1 MLRPTA
7 IGPVASMAW
16 SLCLEGD
23 AGRPG
28 VPGAPGPRQG
38 ESHKKLPAP
47 LLHSQL
53 PGSSR
58 PLGLFT
64 PRAIFTLQKTFEI
77 TAFLR
82 GDGETR
88 ACKSHSKI
96 RAEHTVEDVAIPSAP
111 AALPWL
117 PGLPSAQTGI
127 GESRS
132 NLCFP
137 PPELPRS
144 GHIPLGN
151 TEDLPLSQ
159 QMGILNPAT
168 PHRDEEEPRSV

>member
-1 MLRPTA
+1 MLRPTT

-16 SLCLEGD
+16 SLCSEGD

-28 VPGAPGPRQG
+28 VPGAAGPRRE
-38 ESHKKLPAP
+38 ESHMKLSAP

-64 PRAIFTLQKTFEI
+64 PRAISTLQKTFEI
-77 TAFLR
+77 IAFLR

-88 ACKSHSKI
+88 AGKSHSKI
-96 RAEHTVEDVAIPSAP
+96 RAEHTVEDMAIPSAP
-111 AALPWL
+111 DALPQL
-117 PGLPSAQTGI
+117 QGLPSEQTGI
-127 GESRS
+127 GQSHG

-144 GHIPLGN
+144 SHIPLGN
-151 TEDLPLSQ
+151 TEELPLSQ

-168 PHRDEEEPRSV
+168 MHRDEEEPHSV